1 MSHESQKI
9 HPSSTSLIFH
19 FNKDFWSTSKD
30 FHVVHDPRII
40 TELCL
45 VNKEHQVTKDETP
58 ENKEKIDVRLSATS
72 GLQLC

>member
-1 MSHESQKI
+1 MSLKRYIYQAQV
-9 HPSSTSLIFH
+9 SSVTSTKAF
-19 FNKDFWSTSKD
+19 DPCSKD

-58 ENKEKIDVRLSATS
+58 ENKEKIDVVLSAAS
-72 GLQLC
+72 GLQLF